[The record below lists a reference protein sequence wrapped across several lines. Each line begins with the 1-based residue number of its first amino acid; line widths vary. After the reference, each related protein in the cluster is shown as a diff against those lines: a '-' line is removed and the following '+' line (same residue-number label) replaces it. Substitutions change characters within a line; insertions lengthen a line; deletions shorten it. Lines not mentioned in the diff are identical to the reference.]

1 MTQFTVTLSKVFA
14 KEFLNFPSDQQLLIS
29 NFISQF
35 QRTGIVFENAI
46 FPGKFSPS
54 WSGINITNVNYQFAY
69 NNHLWHYHI
78 GIPEYITPVKHN
90 KYKVS
95 DWVLHFQ
102 WIDKGNTIHLVD
114 LYSHHTSQNEFYLPP
129 SYRLM

>member
-69 NNHLWHYHI
+69 NKI
-78 GIPEYITPVKHN
+78 GRASCRERV
-90 KYKVS
+90 
-95 DWVLHFQ
+95 
-102 WIDKGNTIHLVD
+102 
-114 LYSHHTSQNEFYLPP
+114 
-129 SYRLM
+129 